1 MVYVY
6 RCIHTKKNGKVVI
19 GPAICSSFLRYFSF
33 SPRPKSFPL
42 PLPRH
47 LHFIRRSL
55 YCVHGVLRLGRRL
68 GSTLDQTV
76 TQKGWENA
84 STTSLSL
91 DPLKSTSTKIH
102 QLPNHPN
109 FLIWHL
115 DQEIKPCARGCVH
128 VRHWKILCN
137 KKERYFQEKFS
148 EVHRLCLMIFC
159 RLNSRTAHAAHPP
172 LSAF

>member
-6 RCIHTKKNGKVVI
+6 RCIHTKKGKVVI

-42 PLPRH
+42 PRCRCT
-47 LHFIRRSL
+47 FISFAAVCTASMGFCALAAAWAQLWTKRSHKKAGKMHQQRV
-55 YCVHGVLRLGRRL
+55 Y
-68 GSTLDQTV
+68 
-76 TQKGWENA
+76 
-84 STTSLSL
+84 SL

-148 EVHRLCLMIFC
+148 EVHRLCLMISC
-159 RLNSRTAHAAHPP
+159 RPNSRTVHAAHPP